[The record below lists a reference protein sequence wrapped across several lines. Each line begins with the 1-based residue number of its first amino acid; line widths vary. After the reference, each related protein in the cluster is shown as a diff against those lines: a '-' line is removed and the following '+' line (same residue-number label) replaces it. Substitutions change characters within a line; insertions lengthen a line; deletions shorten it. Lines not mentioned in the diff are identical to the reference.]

1 MNTTHPA
8 SFTVDQAR
16 EAMARVA
23 RHVSYAPEEGH
34 TQAERDLLAACN
46 TLISQAQALMLLN
59 AQLDTLERELTEL
72 GNTHRAACD
81 ELAEV
86 KAILRGLYP

>member
-1 MNTTHPA
+1 MTAPVSLTP
-8 SFTVDQAR
+8 DQAR
-16 EAMARVA
+16 EAMARIE
-23 RHVSYAPEEGH
+23 RLVSYAPEEGR
-34 TQAERDLLAACN
+34 TETEQQLWAACN

-59 AQLDTLERELTEL
+59 AQVDALERELTEL